1 MMRKQ
6 KNDVNLI
13 LFLLIAF
20 LLPLVSVAA
29 QTMIP
34 SASIRLILFGIQ
46 AAAPTISAV
55 LLLCFRKELKTRLA
69 PMFHWNRL
77 HMAVILPT
85 IIAFVTIGF
94 SKLIYCV
101 LSGSHFIAGSLSVT
115 QTVIILWALVAEEI
129 GWRGYLEPLLR
140 EDGVPRRFIPCITG
154 CIWCLWHYHFF
165 FQNGTQIPV
174 GLFFIGCIIESY
186 IYSFLIHITNYNII
200 SAMTYHF
207 MWNLWTHIFAI
218 NPADNYGSI
227 LPHIILIIAEALL
240 LPALHRKSA
249 KSV

>member
-77 HMAVILPT
+77 HMAVILP
-85 IIAFVTIGF
+85 
-94 SKLIYCV
+94 
-101 LSGSHFIAGSLSVT
+101 
-115 QTVIILWALVAEEI
+115 
-129 GWRGYLEPLLR
+129 
-140 EDGVPRRFIPCITG
+140 
-154 CIWCLWHYHFF
+154 
-165 FQNGTQIPV
+165 
-174 GLFFIGCIIESY
+174 
-186 IYSFLIHITNYNII
+186 
-200 SAMTYHF
+200 
-207 MWNLWTHIFAI
+207 
-218 NPADNYGSI
+218 
-227 LPHIILIIAEALL
+227 
-240 LPALHRKSA
+240 
-249 KSV
+249 